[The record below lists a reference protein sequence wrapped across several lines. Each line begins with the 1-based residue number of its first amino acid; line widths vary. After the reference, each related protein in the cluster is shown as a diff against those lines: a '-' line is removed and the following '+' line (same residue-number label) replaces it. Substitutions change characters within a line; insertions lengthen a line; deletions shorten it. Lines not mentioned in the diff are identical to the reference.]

1 MYCDCHCV
9 LQFTADSTAI
19 LNSVTHVGVIS
30 REREEFMR
38 LHSRSLWETYLVCK
52 GTQQRGPETKVA
64 EADKPIF
71 HSSYCVPKGQLC
83 EEKQVVA

>member
-1 MYCDCHCV
+1 
-9 LQFTADSTAI
+9 
-19 LNSVTHVGVIS
+19 
-30 REREEFMR
+30 MR

-71 HSSYCVPKGQLC
+71 HSSYCVPPNGQLC